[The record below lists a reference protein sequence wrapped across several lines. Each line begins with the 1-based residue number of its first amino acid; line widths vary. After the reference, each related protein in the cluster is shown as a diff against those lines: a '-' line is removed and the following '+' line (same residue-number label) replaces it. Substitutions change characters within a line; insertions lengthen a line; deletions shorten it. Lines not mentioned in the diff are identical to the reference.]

1 MNVNGRALI
10 AIVVGVLLGAASLL
24 AQGSGSIKGRAT
36 DSAGG
41 VLQGAIVTLS
51 PKGGSAV
58 TNNQGEYSITGLPAG
73 EYTISVNYLGFTP
86 FTETVNVVA
95 GRQATVNAILEVATQ
110 SEQVLVT
117 GVRPEA
123 KPNKSTGNAPQKT
136 SCRYCRRK

>member
-10 AIVVGVLLGAASLL
+10 AIVVGVLFGASSLL

-58 TNNQGEYSITGLPAG
+58 TNKQGEYSITGLPP
-73 EYTISVNYLGFTP
+73 V
-86 FTETVNVVA
+86 
-95 GRQATVNAILEVATQ
+95 
-110 SEQVLVT
+110 
-117 GVRPEA
+117 
-123 KPNKSTGNAPQKT
+123 STRSA
-136 SCRYCRRK
+136 

>member
-1 MNVNGRALI
+1 LVF
-10 AIVVGVLLGAASLL
+10 AASAL

-51 PKGGSAV
+51 PRGGNTV
-58 TNNQGEYSITGLPAG
+58 TNTQGEYSITGLPAG

-95 GRQATVNAILEVATQ
+95 DA
-110 SEQVLVT
+110 
-117 GVRPEA
+117 
-123 KPNKSTGNAPQKT
+123 
-136 SCRYCRRK
+136 RRLSLRFSKWRRRASKFW